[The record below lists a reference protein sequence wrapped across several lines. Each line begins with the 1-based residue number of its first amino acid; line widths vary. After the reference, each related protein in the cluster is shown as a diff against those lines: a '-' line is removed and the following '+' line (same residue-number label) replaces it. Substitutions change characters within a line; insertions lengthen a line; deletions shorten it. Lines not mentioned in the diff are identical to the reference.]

1 MDSQSQSKSQ
11 PKRQFEPQCEHQNQC
26 QTNASAQANLSKME
40 DITHFL
46 LELDALKHVERRNY
60 ITGGTRRENSAEHSW
75 HLAMACW
82 SIAKYFK
89 LPLNHERLLKMAL
102 VHDLGEIDAGDT
114 YLYDSQRNEAHH
126 SEREG
131 IQRLQGER
139 GNGIDDLTEIWE
151 AQETGSS
158 QETQLIK
165 VVDRLLPF
173 LLNLKTQG
181 GMWQVHQV
189 TRSQVLSTQ
198 AFIKKSFPDIYDWLR
213 QQIDFA
219 TEQGWLIDA

>member
-1 MDSQSQSKSQ
+1 MESQSQ
-11 PKRQFEPQCEHQNQC
+11 PKRQSERQNKC
-26 QTNASAQANLSKME
+26 QTNGSAQANLSKME

-82 SIAKYFK
+82 SIAEYFK

-114 YLYDSQRNEAHH
+114 YLYDSQRSEAHH
-126 SEREG
+126 TEREG
-131 IQRLQGER
+131 MQRLQGER
-139 GNGIDDLTEIWE
+139 GNGIDNLAKIWE
-151 AQETGSS
+151 EQETGHS

-173 LLNLKTQG
+173 LLNIKTQG

-189 TRSQVLSTQ
+189 TRSQVDATQ
-198 AFIKKSFPDIYDWLR
+198 AFIQKSFPDIYDWLT
-213 QQIDFA
+213 QQVDVA
-219 TEQGWLIDA
+219 VEQGWLIDA